1 MRPGAALKGAMACRH
16 GTGAQLGP
24 RAPGRREL
32 NLRGLGQAYIDRLE
46 PFGSFLKIE
55 LNRLTLFERAES
67 VHLDG
72 GVVYEDISPTIRLR
86 DEAEALLGVEPLDCS
101 GSHGGIPLSSTR
113 AVQAAPAHE
122 TSLGPPD

>member
-1 MRPGAALKGAMACRH
+1 MRPGRVLQGAMARCH
-16 GTGAQLGP
+16 GTGTQPGP
-24 RAPGRREL
+24 RAPGRRAA
-32 NLRGLGQAYIDRLE
+32 NLRRLGQAHIDGLE
-46 PFGSFLKIE
+46 PFGSFLEIE

-72 GVVYEDISPTIRLR
+72 GVVHEDISPTIRLR

-113 AVQAAPAHE
+113 AVLAAPAHD